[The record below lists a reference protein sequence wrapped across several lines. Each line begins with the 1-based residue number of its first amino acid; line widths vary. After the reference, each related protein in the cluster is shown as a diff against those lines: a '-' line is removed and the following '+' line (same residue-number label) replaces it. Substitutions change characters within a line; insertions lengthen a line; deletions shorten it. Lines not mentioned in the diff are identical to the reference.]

1 MNFVHR
7 QVLQI
12 SALHILLREVN
23 FAYGAVEKPIGGG
36 YIPSRLIKVLVPD
49 KDEYAILADVLRE
62 ARAKI
67 KSDSNM
73 GDEDLQRRT
82 SEETCRA
89 QRTRTSDMDD
99 KKLFRYQASAD
110 DKISAP
116 SDGGSDQKVKM
127 EGLDQRTIGSE
138 SNGNQ
143 LPTHITEPPSINGR
157 EYFSADADK
166 LTKTNGSRRIIQKLV
181 LFSSIFKR

>member
-1 MNFVHR
+1 
-7 QVLQI
+7 
-12 SALHILLREVN
+12 
-23 FAYGAVEKPIGGG
+23 
-36 YIPSRLIKVLVPD
+36 VLVPD

-73 GDEDLQRRT
+73 GDEDLQRRN

-89 QRTRTSDMDD
+89 QRTRTSDMDE

-116 SDGGSDQKVKM
+116 SDAGSDQKVK
-127 EGLDQRTIGSE
+127 L
-138 SNGNQ
+138 
-143 LPTHITEPPSINGR
+143 
-157 EYFSADADK
+157 
-166 LTKTNGSRRIIQKLV
+166 
-181 LFSSIFKR
+181 